1 MKDLA
6 IAALLIAAFLLI
18 ALIGSILTAARRAD
32 ERQASIDDDA
42 EQDADDRALD
52 QEKDRLYG
60 GGW

>member
-1 MKDLA
+1 MKNLA
-6 IAALLIAAFLLI
+6 IAALLITAFLLI
-18 ALIGSILTAARRAD
+18 VLIGSVLTAARRAD

>member
-1 MKDLA
+1 VKNLA
-6 IAALLIAAFLLI
+6 IAALLITAFLLI
-18 ALIGSILTAARRAD
+18 VLIGSVLTAARRAD